1 MLLVENKQY
10 PIKRLDFNETRWH
23 KTLIVTVDGDDYLHR
38 HLYIGT
44 PYPFLSRQMRLWKI
58 HTFLE
63 GEVVL
68 TELYFR

>member
-10 PIKRLDFNETRWH
+10 PIKRLDFSETRWH
-23 KTLIVTVDGDDYLHR
+23 RVLILTVDGDDYLYR
-38 HLYIGT
+38 HLYIGAS
-44 PYPFLSRQMRLWKI
+44 YPFLNKSMRLIKI

-63 GEVVL
+63 GESVC